1 MQFVTFNTCTAFRP
15 NFYGQITLSR
25 VITYYRYHC
34 QDNQSL
40 NLLQCSLRQIT
51 NRWMWIRC
59 PNKLKEMQEGSNHSN
74 RVRVNYQALL
84 QCTVTEGREGWGGR
98 GGGQGALPTAG
109 EGQREGKKIN
119 DLT

>member
-1 MQFVTFNTCTAFRP
+1 MQFVTFNTCTAFRS

-109 EGQREGKKIN
+109 EGQREGKKN
-119 DLT
+119 